1 MKTEKQNNFIKKS
14 VTGLQKLPTGF
25 TFNSAAVWQQLE
37 NELQPKHKRKGFVFF
52 MAAAVLLLIAASVF
66 LLFQPKN
73 NIKQQQLQVN
83 NLSTAN
89 SNEPNIKSNKTVKIF
104 NTINTN
110 KTIETT
116 KKHVID
122 KPDIKIK
129 KTDSIIGVDENKATV
144 FQLQEPNISTNI
156 TIPIN
161 NILKNNNIVQKQQV
175 QRFKIMHL
183 NEIDNATAK
192 QPTLLTKTEIK
203 QLIEFQQ
210 NIQLEKEIQP
220 QQTENVKQILFFKI
234 KTTNGNTLTDNQ

>member
-1 MKTEKQNNFIKKS
+1 MKTEKQNNFIKES

-25 TFNSAAVWQQLE
+25 TFNSTAVWQQLE
-37 NELQPKHKRKGFVFF
+37 NELQPKHKRRWFVFF

-73 NIKQQQLQVN
+73 NIKQQQLQAS

-89 SNEPNIKSNKTVKIF
+89 SNKPTIKSNKAEKNF
-104 NTINTN
+104 NSNNTN

-116 KKHVID
+116 KKHVTD
-122 KPDIKIK
+122 KPDIEIK
-129 KTDSIIGVDENKATV
+129 KTDSIIGIDENKATV
-144 FQLQEPNISTNI
+144 LQLQEPNISTNI

-161 NILKNNNIVQKQQV
+161 NILTNNVAVSKQKV

-183 NEIDNATAK
+183 NEIDNNITTV
-192 QPTLLTKTEIK
+192 QLTKTEIK
-203 QLIEFQQ
+203 QLTEFQQ
-210 NIQLEKEIQP
+210 NLQIEKQT
-220 QQTENVKQILFFKI
+220 QQQATENVKQILFFKI